1 MSNTFRVGDMTIHRI
16 VEMEC
21 GFTPAL
27 EFLPDLKSEV
37 LEENK
42 SWLAPSALDAD
53 GNLVLCFQSYIV
65 KTPRHTILVDSCIG
79 NDKDRTARPL
89 WHKKK
94 DDVWMRGLAAGA
106 DGERHRHRHVH
117 ASPRRSCRLEHAA
130 GERPLGADV
139 PEGALSVLQDGTR
152 LLAGGE

>member
-42 SWLAPSALDAD
+42 SWLAPVGA
-53 GNLVLCFQSYIV
+53 G
-65 KTPRHTILVDSCIG
+65 RG
-79 NDKDRTARPL
+79 RTT
-89 WHKKK
+89 WCC
-94 DDVWMRGLAAGA
+94 
-106 DGERHRHRHVH
+106 
-117 ASPRRSCRLEHAA
+117 ASSPTS
-130 GERPLGADV
+130 
-139 PEGALSVLQDGTR
+139 
-152 LLAGGE
+152 